1 MPADPTPP
9 PTDAPPTLEG
19 REIIV
24 AVCGGIAAY
33 KVAEIVSKLVQL
45 GVGVTV
51 IMTAEAQRFVTPLTF
66 EALSGRK
73 VRTSTFDLAD
83 SSDPQH
89 IGLTERAD
97 LMLVA
102 PATNNTIAKVAAGL
116 CDDLVSLMVCAAA
129 CPVVFAPAMNHRMWD
144 HPIARENVLKLA
156 GLGYRFVGPEPGWLA
171 CRNVGTG
178 RLSEPA
184 KIVDEVTRMLTE
196 PGALPPAVTGLTE
209 ELIEAEDEEE

>member
-1 MPADPTPP
+1 MSQHQEFNSSDSQPP
-9 PTDAPPTLEG
+9 PAAKLKG

-33 KVAEIVSKLVQL
+33 KVADVVSKLVQL
-45 GVGVTV
+45 GAGVTV
-51 IMTAEAQRFVTPLTF
+51 AMTKEAQKFVGPLTF

-73 VRTSTFDLAD
+73 VRTDTFDLAD
-83 SSDPQH
+83 PGDAQH

-102 PATNNTIAKVAAGL
+102 PATANIIAKVAHGL
-116 CDDLVSLMVCAAA
+116 CDDLVSLMISASA

-144 HPIARENVLKLA
+144 HPIAKGNVAKLA
-156 GLGYRFVGPEPGWLA
+156 SIGYRFIGPESGWLA
-171 CRNVGTG
+171 CRNVGAG

-184 KIVDEVTRMLTE
+184 KIVEEVTRMLTE
-196 PGALPPAVTGLTE
+196 TSQPSPASSNP
-209 ELIEAEDEEE
+209 